1 MVQDG
6 LAAFEPSYV
15 DELAT
20 ILEWSFEY
28 IQRDGSGKN
37 TSEWLRDSHGGS
49 VYLRLSTRP
58 IHQLKRN
65 LSPEQRTAII
75 EGGYWVF
82 EPETNTELALIYSGA
97 VVQEVTEAFEL
108 IREDLPGA
116 GLLAV
121 TSSDRLNAGWQ
132 AAKRSRHHGGPRTVS
147 LVEKLLE
154 PLAENA
160 TLVTILDGHP
170 ATLSWL
176 GGVRGHC
183 VESLGVEHFGQS
195 GSIDDL
201 YRHYGLDTQTIIDA
215 CASAYL
221 NALGYHDH

>member
-1 MVQDG
+1 M
-6 LAAFEPSYV
+6 
-15 DELAT
+15 
-20 ILEWSFEY
+20 
-28 IQRDGSGKN
+28 
-37 TSEWLRDSHGGS
+37 
-49 VYLRLSTRP
+49 
-58 IHQLKRN
+58 
-65 LSPEQRTAII
+65 
-75 EGGYWVF
+75 
-82 EPETNTELALIYSGA
+82 IYSGA